1 MLRKLNNLNGKEIAK
16 KKRNEENTNNTTSF
30 SKTIHQ
36 SLPSITRDKSSFG
49 FLAFN
54 HLNISLPLVLTSHD
68 IQTSGLSKKSKTKTC
83 QNRKILSPEMDEF

>member
-1 MLRKLNNLNGKEIAK
+1 MLRKLNYLNGKEIAK
-16 KKRNEENTNNTTSF
+16 KKKILIILLVSVRRFISHFRQLLE
-30 SKTIHQ
+30 
-36 SLPSITRDKSSFG
+36 TRAVSV
-49 FLAFN
+49 LN